1 MKTSIFAYDI
11 RTDLG
16 ACSTLYLQGSLMT
29 HTDDEDLYPSPLR
42 IALDE
47 LLDPPCTN
55 PTREQG

>member
-1 MKTSIFAYDI
+1 
-11 RTDLG
+11 
-16 ACSTLYLQGSLMT
+16 MT

-47 LLDPPCTN
+47 LFDPPCTD